1 MLLSLNVYYVLAI
14 VLIVFLINFM
24 IYVRFGSPIVLITA
38 KKIHFIDFLIPE
50 KVWGDSIKSIK
61 MLDCMPAIKYT
72 HNGYRHRYNPGVPK
86 AGQKFEC
93 KGVCEVFTD
102 DGIKQAISYSRSY
115 KKCCIE
121 IATTSGN
128 IYINYKNEKR
138 TRRLYEKIMS
148 KVILVGEDELK
159 TYTDN
164 SGWLKVLFYTLFFG
178 IIFFLAL
185 VFDLY

>member
-1 MLLSLNVYYVLAI
+1 MLLSLNVYYVLAS
-14 VLIVFLINFM
+14 VLIVFLINFI
-24 IYVRFGSPIVLITA
+24 IYARFGSPIVIVTA

-50 KVWGDSIKSIK
+50 KVRSDSIKSIK
-61 MLDCMPAIKYT
+61 LLDCMPVIKYA
-72 HNGYRHRYNPGVPK
+72 HAGYSHRYDPRVPK
-86 AGQKFEC
+86 AGQKVEC

-115 KKCCIE
+115 NKCCIE

-164 SGWLKVLFYTLFFG
+164 TGWIKLLLYVLFFG
-178 IIFFLAL
+178 AIFVLAVL
-185 VFDLY
+185 FK